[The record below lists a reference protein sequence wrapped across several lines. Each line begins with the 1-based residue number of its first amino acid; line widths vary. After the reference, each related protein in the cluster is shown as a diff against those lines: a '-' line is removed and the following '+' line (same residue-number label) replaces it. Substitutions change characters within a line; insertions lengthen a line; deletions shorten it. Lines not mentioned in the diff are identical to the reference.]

1 METFIIFQ
9 ANKNN
14 VCAGIKF
21 WILFHNAAWLSVPE
35 HPAVHSVLRV
45 DTVRAGGKQHLTG
58 GSQEKCQ
65 RGGNA

>member
-45 DTVRAGGKQHLTG
+45 DTVRAGGTTTSDRRESGKV
-58 GSQEKCQ
+58 SK
-65 RGGNA
+65 RR

>member
-45 DTVRAGGKQHLTG
+45 DTVRAGGKTTSDRRESG
-58 GSQEKCQ
+58 KVSK
-65 RGGNA
+65 RR